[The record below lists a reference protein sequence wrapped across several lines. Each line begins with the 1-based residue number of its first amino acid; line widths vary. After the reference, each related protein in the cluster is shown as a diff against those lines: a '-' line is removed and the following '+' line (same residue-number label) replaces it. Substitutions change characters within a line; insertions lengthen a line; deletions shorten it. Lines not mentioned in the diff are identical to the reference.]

1 MSLTLV
7 LIYMIVGWF
16 AGSVESEM

>member
-7 LIYMIVGWF
+7 LIYMIVGWS
-16 AGSVESEM
+16 AVSVENEM